1 MADKYRMPSCWLLL
15 LLCPVLLGSGGVRW
29 SGDQEVRGSGGE
41 GVRRTGGREVRR
53 SGAPGVV
60 KSSGNVTVVRS
71 KIHRMKGESY
81 SNKKVLV
88 FFFRKKPKTVL
99 CFVCAFFGHHNK
111 IAI

>member
-71 KIHRMKGESY
+71 KIHRMKGENY
-81 SNKKVLV
+81 SKKRVSV
-88 FFFRKKPKTVL
+88 VYFEK
-99 CFVCAFFGHHNK
+99 
-111 IAI
+111 